1 MVKPLDPK
9 PIRTIV
15 FDLDDTLR
23 YNEPHAHA
31 FISDFA
37 ETLRG
42 RPLTP
47 AERRAGQLWE
57 HQYWASSDDLKADIT
72 AYKEGTQEFWV
83 NYGVRSLLSLGFDE
97 PQAQQYAAQVHE
109 YMRENYSPVSH
120 VLPETRAAL
129 ATLRQRGY
137 RIGLLT
143 NRPKPVHAEMNAM
156 ALDLHM
162 DFFLAASQLG
172 AYKPDKEIFLR
183 MIEFLGVS
191 KDSVL
196 YVGDNYYADVL
207 GARGAGLQCLLL
219 NWNSLYEDPDV
230 GQISAIADLLDL
242 LPGPLAA
249 QPAA

>member
-1 MVKPLDPK
+1 MVVKDLDVR
-9 PIRTIV
+9 PIQTIV

-42 RPLTP
+42 RPLTQE
-47 AERRAGQLWE
+47 ERRAGQRWE
-57 HQYWASSDDLKADIT
+57 HQYWASSAELKADIT

-83 NYGVRSLLSLGFDE
+83 NYGVRSLLALGFADAD
-97 PQAQQYAAQVHE
+97 AQQYAAQVHA
-109 YMRENYSPVSH
+109 YMRENYSPISH

-129 ATLRQRGY
+129 ISLRQRGY

-143 NRPKPVHAEMNAM
+143 NRPRPVHAEMNAL

-172 AYKPDKEIFLR
+172 AYKPDKQIFLR
-183 MIEFLGVS
+183 MLAFLNTPAE
-191 KDSVL
+191 SVL
-196 YVGDNYYADVL
+196 YIGDNYYADIL
-207 GARGAGLQCLLL
+207 GARQAGLQCILL
-219 NWNSLYEDPDV
+219 NWNELYHNPDCD
-230 GQISAIADLLDL
+230 QIRRIDELLAL
-242 LPGPLAA
+242 LPGTAA
-249 QPAA
+249 A

>member
-1 MVKPLDPK
+1 MVVNDLDPK

-23 YNEPHAHA
+23 YNEPHAHV

-42 RPLTP
+42 RPLTQL
-47 AERRAGQLWE
+47 ERRAGQRWE
-57 HQYWASSDDLKADIT
+57 HQYWASSKELTTDIT

-83 NYGVRSLLSLGFDE
+83 NYGVRSLRSLGFEDTE
-97 PQAQQYAAQVHE
+97 AQQYAAQVHE

-120 VLPETRAAL
+120 VLPETREAL

-143 NRPKPVHAEMNAM
+143 NRPKPVHAEMNTI

-172 AYKPDKEIFLR
+172 AYKPDKQIFLR
-183 MIEFLGVS
+183 MLDFLRAS
-191 KDSVL
+191 KESVL
-196 YVGDNYYADVL
+196 YVGDNYYADIL

-219 NWNSLYEDPDV
+219 NWSGLYEDPDCDEI
-230 GQISAIADLLDL
+230 GAITDLLTL
-242 LPGPLAA
+242 LPGPNES
-249 QPAA
+249 